1 MRITRAVAALGL
13 LVLRAGSAP
22 AQSPLPALYPLDQ
35 AHSEVAF
42 SVRFM
47 GLSRVRGT
55 FGGVQGSV
63 MYDSTDATRSSVTV
77 IIRAGSINTG
87 STPRDT
93 HLRSPD
99 FFDVERF
106 PFITYRSTEVRRDG
120 DGFVIRGDLSMHGVR
135 REVPVRFTRLHGRER
150 DAWGNHRV
158 GFEGRARI
166 NRRDFGIV
174 GGAFWNSEFDPGRFA
189 VADSV
194 DIELTIEATQWN
206 FENVRRVAPGKLS
219 VQDTLLPVV
228 ETRGIAAALARY
240 RELQRVARDRFDFSG
255 DHLNTFGYLLLQR
268 GRRREAVELFQLAL
282 EASPD
287 DPNILDSLGEAWAAL
302 GDRPRAIAA
311 YQRALDRDSTLTS
324 ASEMLRW
331 LRAGR

>member
-1 MRITRAVAALGL
+1 MLGL
-13 LVLRAGSAP
+13 PLYVSATLA
-22 AQSPLPALYPLDQ
+22 AQAPLPALYPLDQ
-35 AHSEVAF
+35 SHSEVAF

-55 FGGVQGSV
+55 FSGVQGSV
-63 MYDSTDATRSSVTV
+63 MYDSTDPTRSSVSV
-77 IIRAGSINTG
+77 IIRTRSINTG
-87 STPRDT
+87 STPRDN

-99 FFDVERF
+99 FFDAERF

-120 DGFVIRGDLSMHGVR
+120 AGFLVRGDLSMHGVS
-135 REVPVRFTRLHGRER
+135 REVPFRFTRLHGRER
-150 DAWGNHRV
+150 DAWGNHRI

-166 NRRDFGIV
+166 NRRDFGVI
-174 GGAFWNSEFDPGRFA
+174 GGTFWNSEFDPGRFA

-206 FENVRRVAPGKLS
+206 FEIVRRVAQGKLS
-219 VQDTLLPVV
+219 VQDTLLPII
-228 ETRGIAAALARY
+228 ETRGMASALARY
-240 RELQRVARDRFDFSG
+240 RELQRTAADRFDFSG

-268 GRRREAVELFQLAL
+268 DRRREAVELFQLAL

-287 DPNILDSLGEAWAAL
+287 DANILDSLGEAWAAL
-302 GDRPRAIAA
+302 GDRQRAIAA